1 MAIVTTEKPFFVVD
15 QKAVLTCYC
24 TLAFYILVNL
34 QFELSLEK
42 QFSLPKMYFV
52 DVRLAIQLVIGISLR
67 FHCHRKSSYG
77 YIVIVNLSYLFN
89 EIYNHLR
96 YGSLIMLMNGY
107 LY

>member
-1 MAIVTTEKPFFVVD
+1 MVD

-34 QFELSLEK
+34 QFELSPEK

-77 YIVIVNLSYLFN
+77 YIVTVNLSYLFN
-89 EIYNHLR
+89 EIYDHLR